1 MKEHI
6 KQNTIDVFL
15 LTNVKLK
22 IQKSSLK
29 IFNYM
34 DYVDLN
40 LNFKNLEHNLICK
53 DNIMEVY
60 YFTKRGLIYCFQL

>member
-6 KQNTIDVFL
+6 KQNTIDIL
-15 LTNVKLK
+15 YADKCEVKDTK
-22 IQKSSLK
+22 IILK

-40 LNFKNLEHNLICK
+40 LNFKNVEHNLICK

-60 YFTKRGLIYCFQL
+60 YFTKRGLIYSFQL

>member
-1 MKEHI
+1 M
-6 KQNTIDVFL
+6 

-29 IFNYM
+29 FFSYM

-40 LNFKNLEHNLICK
+40 FNFKNVEHNLICK
-53 DNIMEVY
+53 DNI
-60 YFTKRGLIYCFQL
+60 I

>member
-6 KQNTIDVFL
+6 KQNTIDVSL

-60 YFTKRGLIYCFQL
+60 YFTKRSLIYYFQL